1 MQRFRS
7 IRLVAATAIL
17 AMGAA
22 TLTISPAVAGNSG
35 SANGISSYYGLGRK
49 DCIGT
54 AQNTTSK
61 IWFTVANG
69 VLSDVYGATV
79 DITNLQS
86 LQYVV
91 TDGSSFTDLQAS
103 DMTYTASVDSTG
115 MICTITST
123 PTETDHDYTLTTTYI
138 TDPASNTVL
147 MKTTMT
153 GNTGL
158 KVYVRMNSAVNG
170 NGGGGEPSNG
180 GNMGGDTATVDSS
193 GALVSFDTNT
203 SVAAQNA
210 TYMTPQYLSLTAN
223 AAFGATANGY
233 ADPVDCTSDCQ
244 DPLTQLEN
252 DYTVTADTSTV
263 ANGNVVQ
270 VAQLNTT
277 GGSWELALSLNTSQ
291 AAAVSAGATAVAGN
305 FSSQQSTY
313 QSQWQSYDSQ
323 QITNGPPS
331 SLPGVSSTQ
340 MGEVSSRYYQA
351 LNTVKAAEDKT
362 FPGALSAGLADPWGQ
377 SVPAGQNQA
386 SNNGSPSWSQFD
398 GGYAPYYGSYK
409 EVFAR
414 DGSQAATALL
424 YAGDT
429 DTAQDVANF
438 LLTQQQLST
447 GQIPRNSLPNGQ
459 PAPDSGAVQIDE
471 SAFPILLA
479 YQSGLYKGNPSVYT
493 QNIIPAADW
502 IIANG
507 PEGTGPNCWQVQCAI
522 GVERWEEQHGYSP
535 SSIAAVIAGLTAAS
549 AIATANGDSENAQHF
564 QAAADNFQHYLPD
577 NAVNTSPGNVS
588 DANFGS
594 APYYLRVAQGNP
606 TDAGVTYSLGNG
618 ITPDQ
623 SQLNVIDPGF
633 LELVR
638 LGAYPASNSYI
649 TNTVNIID
657 SGNDSNDGA
666 NVSVSLPN
674 GVTGYHRYATGSTS
688 PEDGYGDCIEGGNSV
703 CSTTGAPWAP
713 SGTGIGHAWP
723 LLSGERGEYE
733 IASGDDTAAGDD
745 LVDMMSMAGT
755 GGLIPEQAWI
765 SDDLD
770 ASPYGSDPATASIGF
785 TQGRPAGSAMPLTWA
800 TAQFARLVMNLEA
813 SNNIETPSIVT
824 SRYPGGV
831 APILSTFTVSS
842 PTGGGGTNGCSSST
856 SGGGTVTVTGT
867 TAAGASIVAKN
878 FNKATGAV
886 TEQSG
891 TATSTG
897 SFSISISTAANS
909 TLSVSAQSNGQTA
922 LSLIGLC

>member
-1 MQRFRS
+1 MHSWRS
-7 IRLVAATAIL
+7 VRILAAATTLALASAAI
-17 AMGAA
+17 
-22 TLTISPAVAGNSG
+22 TISPAAAGNSG
-35 SANGISSYYGLGRK
+35 SATGVSSYFGMGRK
-49 DCIGT
+49 DCVGT

-61 IWFTVANG
+61 IWYTVANG

-86 LQYVV
+86 LQYIV
-91 TDGSSFTDLQAS
+91 TDGSSWTDLQAS
-103 DMTYTASVDSTG
+103 DMTYTAAVDSTG
-115 MICTITST
+115 MSCTITST
-123 PTETDHDYTLTTTYI
+123 PTDSSHDYTLTTTYI
-138 TDPASNTVL
+138 TDTASNTVL
-147 MKTTMT
+147 IKTTMT
-153 GNTGL
+153 GASGLNT
-158 KVYVRMNSAVNG
+158 YVRMNSAVNG
-170 NGGGGEPSNG
+170 NGGGGDASSG
-180 GNMGGDTATVDSS
+180 GNMGGDTATVD
-193 GALVSFDTNT
+193 GNALVSFDTNT

-223 AAFGATANGY
+223 AAFGAVANGY
-233 ADPVDCTSDCQ
+233 ADPVDCTSNCQ
-244 DPLTQLEN
+244 DPLTELEN
-252 DYTVTADTSTV
+252 DFKLSADTSTV
-263 ANGNVVQ
+263 SNGNVVQ

-277 GGSWELALSLNTSQ
+277 GGAWELALSLNTTQ
-291 AAAVSAGATAVAGN
+291 AASVSAGASAVSGDFAT
-305 FSSQQSTY
+305 QQSTY
-313 QSQWQSYDSQ
+313 ESQWQTYDSST
-323 QITNGPPS
+323 ITTAPPS
-331 SLPGVSSTQ
+331 SLAGLNSDQVS
-340 MGEVSSRYYQA
+340 EASSRYYQA

-362 FPGALSAGLADPWGQ
+362 YPGALGAGLAAPWGQ

-398 GGYAPYYGSYK
+398 GGYAPYFGSYK

-414 DGSQAATALL
+414 DASQAATTLL

-429 DTAQDVANF
+429 ATAQNVATF

-479 YQSGLYKGNPSVYT
+479 YQSGLYKNNASLYT
-493 QNIIPAADW
+493 QHIVPAADW

-535 SSIAAVIAGLTAAS
+535 SSIAAVIAGMTAAS
-549 AIATANGDSENAQHF
+549 AIATANGDTANAQHF
-564 QAAADNFQHYLPD
+564 QAAADNFQNYLPN
-577 NAVNTSPGNVS
+577 NAVNTSPGNVA

-594 APYYLRVAQGNP
+594 SPYYLRVAQGAP

-638 LGAYPASNSYI
+638 LGAYPASNANI

-657 SGNDSNDGA
+657 SGNDSDDGA
-666 NVSVSLPN
+666 NVGVSLPN
-674 GVTGYHRYATGSTS
+674 GVTGYHRYATGATS
-688 PEDGYGDCIEGGNSV
+688 PDDGYGDCIADGNSV

-713 SGTGIGHAWP
+713 TGTGIGHAWP
-723 LLSGERGEYE
+723 LLNGERGEYE
-733 IASGDDTAAGDD
+733 IASGDYSAAGTQ
-745 LVDMMSMAGT
+745 LVNMMSMAGT

-765 SDDLD
+765 SSDLE
-770 ASPYGSDPATASIGF
+770 ASSYGSDPATASIGF

-800 TAQFARLVMNLEA
+800 TAQFARLTMNLGA
-813 SNNIETPSIVT
+813 NKNLETPSIVT
-824 SRYPGGV
+824 GRYANGV
-831 APILSTFTVSS
+831 APILSNFSVSS
-842 PTGGGGTNGCSSST
+842 PAGGGGSNGCSSST
-856 SGGGTVTVTGT
+856 SGGGSVTVTGS
-867 TAAGASIVAKN
+867 TAAGATIVAKN

-886 TEQSG
+886 TVQST
-891 TATSTG
+891 TAGSTG
-897 SFSISISTAANS
+897 SFSVAISTVSNS
-909 TLSVSAQSNGQTA
+909 TLSVSAQSNGQSA